1 MALPS
6 LQPRRLGRY
15 RDLAL
20 ILFKYGRSDL
30 LSRAG
35 MEEILAEELPP
46 SDPGAAA
53 PDELAHDLERLGPT
67 FVKLGQILSTRA
79 DLLPDSYLTALA
91 RLQDEVAPV
100 PFVDIEKTLREELGV
115 RLSHAFKKLDRT
127 PLAAASLAQV
137 HRAVLRDGRTVAV
150 KVQRPGIRLQAA
162 DDLEVLESVASMAE
176 RVSATAARYE
186 VGRLVREFRATL
198 LREVDYRIEAE
209 NLRALSRNLSGFERV
224 FVPQPV
230 AEYSTSRVLT
240 MDYVAGTKVT
250 ALSTAAREAVDSA
263 DLADVLFAAYLKQ
276 IFVDGFF
283 HADPHPGNLLV
294 TSDGRLAMLDL
305 GMVAHLTPRFQ
316 DLLLQLLVAI
326 ADGRGDEAAKYAL
339 RMGEARPELRADE
352 FERRLRDLVGGQ
364 RDSNVSQLATGRM
377 VLQMTRIAAE
387 TGLRLPAE
395 AMMLGK
401 TLLSLD
407 EIARRLDPDFRPQA
421 VFRRHVEDIVQRR
434 VVGAMKP
441 ENAWTGLLE
450 LKDLA
455 QQLPRRANQIL
466 ERLAEG
472 DVPVRVEGLDQA
484 GFMRACQKIANR
496 ITVGLL
502 LAALIVG
509 AALALRIETDFSVF
523 GYPGIA
529 MILFLVAACG
539 ALGLIYTILFRDQ

>member
-6 LQPRRLGRY
+6 LHPRRLGRY

-20 ILFKYGRSDL
+20 LLFKYGRSDL

-35 MEEILAEELPP
+35 LEEILAEDLPLA
-46 SDPGAAA
+46 DPGAAA

-67 FVKLGQILSTRA
+67 FVKLGQMLSTRA
-79 DLLPDSYLTALA
+79 DLLPDSYLTALS
-91 RLQDEVAPV
+91 RLQDEVAPISFADV
-100 PFVDIEKTLREELGV
+100 ERTLHEELGV
-115 RLSHAFKKLDRT
+115 RVSKAFRDFDRT

-137 HRAVLRDGRTVAV
+137 HRAALRDGRPVAV
-150 KVQRPGIRLQAA
+150 KIQRPGVRLQAA
-162 DDLEVLESVASMAE
+162 DDLEVLESVASITE
-176 RVSATAARYE
+176 RVSGVAARYE
-186 VGRLVREFRATL
+186 VGRLVRELRATL
-198 LREVDYRIEAE
+198 LRELDYRMEAE
-209 NLRALSRNLSGFERV
+209 NLRMLGRNLAGFDRV

-230 AEYSTSRVLT
+230 ADYSTSRVLT

-250 ALSTAAREAVDSA
+250 EVSRVAHAEINAGE
-263 DLADVLFAAYLKQ
+263 LADVLFAAYLKQ

-283 HADPHPGNLLV
+283 HADPHPGNLLI
-294 TSDGRLAMLDL
+294 TRDGRLAMLDL

-316 DLLLQLLVAI
+316 DLLLQLLAAI
-326 ADGRGDEAAKYAL
+326 ADARGDEAAKHAL
-339 RMGEARPELRADE
+339 RLGETRADLRADE
-352 FERRLRDLVGGQ
+352 FERRMRDLVAAQ
-364 RDSNVSQLATGRM
+364 RDTTVSQLAPGRLM
-377 VLQMTRIAAE
+377 LQMTRTAAE
-387 TGLRLPAE
+387 TGLRLPSE

-401 TLLSLD
+401 TLLNLD

-421 VFRRHVEDIVQRR
+421 AFRRHVEDIMQRR
-434 VVGAMKP
+434 VVGALKP
-441 ENAWTGLLE
+441 ENAWSGLLE

-455 QQLPRRANQIL
+455 QQLPRRTNQIL

-472 DVPVRVEGLDQA
+472 DVPVRVEGLDQSA
-484 GFMRACQKIANR
+484 FMSACQKIANR

-509 AALALRIETDFSVF
+509 AALALQVETSFRVL

-539 ALGLIYTILFRDQ
+539 AVGLIYTIIFRDE

>member
-20 ILFKYGRSDL
+20 ILFKYGRSNL
-30 LSRAG
+30 LSRASL
-35 MEEILAEELPP
+35 EEILAEDLPP
-46 SDPGAAA
+46 ADPGAAA
-53 PDELAHDLERLGPT
+53 PEELAHDLEHLGPT

-79 DLLPDSYLTALA
+79 DFLPDSYLTALS
-91 RLQDEVAPV
+91 RLQDEVAPI
-100 PFVDIEKTLREELGV
+100 PFSEIEKTLREELGV
-115 RLSHAFKKLDRT
+115 RLSKAFKDFDSK
-127 PLAAASLAQV
+127 PLAAASLGQV
-137 HRAVLRDGRTVAV
+137 HRAVLRGGTEVAV

-162 DDLEVLESVASMAE
+162 DDLDVLESVASLAE
-176 RVSATAARYE
+176 RVSATATRYD
-186 VGRLVREFRATL
+186 VGRLVRDFRATL
-198 LREVDYRIEAE
+198 LRELDYRIEAE
-209 NLRALSRNLSGFERV
+209 NLRVLGRNLQRFERV

-230 AEYSTSRVLT
+230 ADYSTSRVLT
-240 MDYVAGTKVT
+240 MDYVSGTKVT
-250 ALSTAAREAVDSA
+250 ALSSVARTEIAPGE
-263 DLADVLFAAYLKQ
+263 LADVLFAAYLQQ

-294 TSDGRLAMLDL
+294 TRDGRLAMLDL

-316 DLLLQLLVAI
+316 DLLLQLLSAI
-326 ADGRGDEAAKYAL
+326 ADGRGDEAAKHAL
-339 RMGEARPELRADE
+339 RLGEAREDLKADE
-352 FERRLRDLVGGQ
+352 FERRMRELVAGQ
-364 RDSNVSQLATGRM
+364 RDASVSQLATGRLI
-377 VLQMTRIAAE
+377 LQMTRVAAE
-387 TGLRLPAE
+387 AGLRLPAE

-401 TLLSLD
+401 TLLNLD
-407 EIARRLDPDFRPQA
+407 EVARALDPEFRPQA
-421 VFRRHVEDIVQRR
+421 AFRRHVDDIVQHR
-434 VVGAMKP
+434 VVGAMNP
-441 ENAWTGLLE
+441 ESAWTALLE
-450 LKDLA
+450 LKDVA

-484 GFMRACQKIANR
+484 AFMRACQKIANR

-509 AALALRIETDFSVF
+509 AALALRIETDFRVL

>member
-67 FVKLGQILSTRA
+67 FVKLGQVLSTRA

-100 PFVDIEKTLREELGV
+100 PFADIEKTLREELGV

-162 DDLEVLESVASMAE
+162 DDLEVLESVASMTE

-198 LREVDYRIEAE
+198 LRELDYRIEAE

-316 DLLLQLLVAI
+316 DLLLQLLTSI
-326 ADGRGDEAAKYAL
+326 ADGRGDEAAKHAL
-339 RMGEARPELRADE
+339 RLGESRPELRADE

-509 AALALRIETDFSVF
+509 AALALRIETDFRVF

>member
-35 MEEILAEELPP
+35 LEEILAEDLPP
-46 SDPGAAA
+46 ADPGAAA
-53 PDELAHDLERLGPT
+53 PEELAQDLERLGPT

-79 DLLPDSYLTALA
+79 DLLPDSYLAALA

-100 PFVDIEKTLREELGV
+100 PFADIEKTLREELDV
-115 RLSHAFKKLDRT
+115 RPSQAFKELDPT

-162 DDLEVLESVASMAE
+162 DDLEVLESVASLAE

-186 VGRLVREFRATL
+186 IGRLVHEFRATL
-198 LREVDYRIEAE
+198 LRELDYRIEAE
-209 NLRALSRNLSGFERV
+209 NLRALARNLSGFDRV
-224 FVPQPV
+224 FVPQPI
-230 AEYSTSRVLT
+230 ADYSTSRVLT
-240 MDYVAGTKVT
+240 MEYVVGTKVT
-250 ALSTAAREAVDSA
+250 ALSTAARTRVDSA

-294 TSDGRLAMLDL
+294 TRDGRLAMLDL

-316 DLLLQLLVAI
+316 DLLLQLLTSV
-326 ADGRGDEAAKYAL
+326 ADGRGDEAAKHAL
-339 RMGEARPELRADE
+339 RLGEPRPELRADE
-352 FERRLRDLVGGQ
+352 FERRLRDLVAGH
-364 RDSNVSQLATGRM
+364 RDTNVSQLSTGRM

-434 VVGAMKP
+434 VMGAMKA
-441 ENAWTGLLE
+441 ESAWAGVLE

-484 GFMRACQKIANR
+484 GFMSACQKIANR

-509 AALALRIETDFSVF
+509 AALALRIETDFRVL

>member
-30 LSRAG
+30 LSRASL
-35 MEEILAEELPP
+35 EEILAEDLPP
-46 SDPGAAA
+46 ADPGVAA

-79 DLLPDSYLTALA
+79 DLLPDSYLSALA
-91 RLQDEVAPV
+91 RLQDEVSPI
-100 PFVDIEKTLREELGV
+100 PFSDVEKTLREELGARV
-115 RLSHAFKKLDRT
+115 SKAFKDFDRA

-137 HRAVLRDGRTVAV
+137 HRAVLRDGREVAV
-150 KVQRPGIRLQAA
+150 KVQRPGVRLQAA
-162 DDLEVLESVASMAE
+162 DDLEVLESAASLAE
-176 RVSATAARYE
+176 RVSGTAARYE

-198 LREVDYRIEAE
+198 LRELDYRIEAE
-209 NLRALSRNLSGFERV
+209 NLRVLGRNLKRFERV

-230 AEYSTSRVLT
+230 ADYSTSRVLT

-250 ALSTAAREAVDSA
+250 ALSRAVHAEIDAA
-263 DLADVLFAAYLKQ
+263 DLADVLFAAYLQQ

-294 TSDGRLAMLDL
+294 TRDGRLAMLDL

-316 DLLLQLLVAI
+316 DLLLQLLTAI
-326 ADGRGDEAAKYAL
+326 ADGRGDEAAKHAL
-339 RMGEARPELRADE
+339 RLGDPRPELRPEE
-352 FERRLRDLVGGQ
+352 FERRMRELVAGQ
-364 RDSNVSQLATGRM
+364 RDASVSQLATGRM
-377 VLQMTRIAAE
+377 VLQMTRMAAE
-387 TGLRLPAE
+387 TGLRLPSE
-395 AMMLGK
+395 SMLLGK

-407 EIARRLDPDFRPQA
+407 EIARRLGPDFRPQA
-421 VFRRHVEDIVQRR
+421 AFRHHVEDIVQRR
-434 VVGAMKP
+434 VVGAMRP
-441 ENAWTGLLE
+441 ENLWSGVLE

-484 GFMRACQKIANR
+484 GFMSACQKIANR

-509 AALALRIETDFSVF
+509 AALALRIETDFRVL

>member
-35 MEEILAEELPP
+35 LEEILADDLPAAE
-46 SDPGAAA
+46 SETAA
-53 PDELAHDLERLGPT
+53 PQELAHDLERLGPT
-67 FVKLGQILSTRA
+67 FIKLGQLLSTRS
-79 DLLPDSYLTALA
+79 DLLPDAYLGALA
-91 RLQDEVAPV
+91 RLQDEVAPI
-100 PFVDIEKTLREELGV
+100 PFADVERTLREELGV
-115 RLSHAFKKLDRT
+115 RLSKAFKHFDHV
-127 PLAAASLAQV
+127 PLAAASLGQV
-137 HRAVLRDGRTVAV
+137 HRAVLRDGRSVAV
-150 KVQRPGIRLQAA
+150 KVQRPGVRLQAA
-162 DDLEVLESVASMAE
+162 DDLEVLEHVAGLAE

-186 VGRLVREFRATL
+186 ITRLVREFRATL
-198 LREVDYRIEAE
+198 LRELDYRIEAE
-209 NLRALSRNLSGFERV
+209 NLRTLGRNLADFTRIV
-224 FVPQPV
+224 VPQPV
-230 AEYSTSRVLT
+230 ADYSTSRVVT

-250 ALSTAAREAVDSA
+250 ALSPVAHGELRVA
-263 DLADVLFAAYLKQ
+263 DLADVLFAGYLRQ

-294 TSDGRLAMLDL
+294 TPDGRLAMLDL

-316 DLLLQLLVAI
+316 DLLLQLLNAI
-326 ADGRGDEAAKYAL
+326 AEGRGDEAAKHAL
-339 RMGEARPELRADE
+339 RLGEPRLELRADE
-352 FERRLRDLVGGQ
+352 FERRMRDLIAGQ
-364 RDSNVSQLATGRM
+364 RDVSVSQLATGRLM
-377 VLQMTRIAAE
+377 LQMTRLAAE

-401 TLLSLD
+401 TLLNLD

-421 VFRRHVEDIVQRR
+421 AFRRHVEDMVQRR

-441 ENAWTGLLE
+441 ETAWSGLLE

-455 QQLPRRANQIL
+455 QQLPRRTNQIL

-472 DVPVRVEGLDQA
+472 DVPVRVEGLDQMA
-484 GFMRACQKIANR
+484 FMSACQKIANR
-496 ITVGLL
+496 ITLGLL

-509 AALALRIETDFSVF
+509 AALALRVETDFRVL